1 MKYDFDAVI
10 DRKNTNS
17 LKYDFFSERGRS
29 EDLLPL
35 WVADMDFQAPQEV
48 IDALVKKARH
58 GVFGY
63 SEPKKEYFDALYDW
77 FSRRHG
83 WKPDTS
89 KMVLSC
95 GVVYAI
101 CTLLRFLTKEGEAV
115 LIHQPVY
122 YPFAESILAN
132 ERKLVVSELAE
143 KDGGYYI
150 DFDDFEKKIVEN
162 DVKVYILCNP
172 HNPVGRVWTKEELIR
187 LGEICLAHGVF
198 VISDEIHADFTYD
211 GHTHTVFATLG
222 KAFENNSAVLTAP
235 TKTFN
240 IAGLHISN
248 VYIADDG
255 VLEKYKKQLVRQ
267 GYSQNNVMGIV
278 ACQTAYSY
286 GEEWFVQLKKYLA
299 KNLSFVR
306 EFLKENLPEI
316 KLIEPQGTYLIWL
329 DCRALGFDDPALSR
343 FIRDEAKLWL
353 DDGWIFGK
361 GGSGF
366 ERVNIACPR
375 STLEKAFERL
385 LHAVKKIRK

>member
-143 KDGGYYI
+143 KDGSYY
-150 DFDDFEKKIVEN
+150 DQAVEFAEGIYKE
-162 DVKVYILCNP
+162 DSIFIHVLKVLN
-172 HNPVGRVWTKEELIR
+172 GTEEL
-187 LGEICLAHGVF
+187 E
-198 VISDEIHADFTYD
+198 
-211 GHTHTVFATLG
+211 
-222 KAFENNSAVLTAP
+222 
-235 TKTFN
+235 
-240 IAGLHISN
+240 
-248 VYIADDG
+248 DD
-255 VLEKYKKQLVRQ
+255 
-267 GYSQNNVMGIV
+267 
-278 ACQTAYSY
+278 T
-286 GEEWFVQLKKYLA
+286 
-299 KNLSFVR
+299 
-306 EFLKENLPEI
+306 
-316 KLIEPQGTYLIWL
+316 
-329 DCRALGFDDPALSR
+329 
-343 FIRDEAKLWL
+343 
-353 DDGWIFGK
+353 
-361 GGSGF
+361 
-366 ERVNIACPR
+366 
-375 STLEKAFERL
+375 
-385 LHAVKKIRK
+385 